1 MFDNKLNLMFKKK
14 NTFFTKIFAD
24 EVRVVSAKIGINA
37 QSLLRHFSKGNCLS
51 RL

>member
-1 MFDNKLNLMFKKK
+1 MFKRRILFLQ
-14 NTFFTKIFAD
+14 NFAD